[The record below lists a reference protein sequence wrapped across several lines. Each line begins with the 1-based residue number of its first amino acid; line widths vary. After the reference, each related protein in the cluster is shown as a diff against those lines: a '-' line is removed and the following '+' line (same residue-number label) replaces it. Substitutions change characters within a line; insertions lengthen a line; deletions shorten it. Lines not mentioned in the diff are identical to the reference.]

1 MVSAEERPPRRGGQ
15 VPLPLRRH
23 PAAEPRAVVHRRPAA
38 LRAARQGPPVSAF
51 GSQTGGRWGCLAR
64 TLRHP
69 VQTRGH
75 GQKCPGTR
83 PGHSGTEAWKRPIFN
98 LIFLFW
104 AHGQAQG
111 GGGACTG
118 TPGTRS
124 LSLRLTPLWGGGQ
137 VLGGPL
143 APAGRCS
150 CAAPRAASGWSPP
163 TRRCSRI
170 PCACASRA
178 FGGAVFGGIGGFLL
192 LRNSDQTSCT
202 ASPSAVNS
210 IAKWCCFQKIEILG
224 GTGSLVMLDTTP
236 PLPMGSSQ

>member
-124 LSLRLTPLWGGGQ
+124 LSLRLTPLWGGGAGFGWP
-137 VLGGPL
+137 VGPCWSMFL
-143 APAGRCS
+143 R
-150 CAAPRAASGWSPP
+150 RAACCERLVTADPALLQNTLRLCVQGVW
-163 TRRCSRI
+163 RCCVWRHRGFFVVAQFRSN
-170 PCACASRA
+170 
-178 FGGAVFGGIGGFLL
+178 VMYGI
-192 LRNSDQTSCT
+192 TISCELNCKMVLF
-202 ASPSAVNS
+202 SKN
-210 IAKWCCFQKIEILG
+210 
-224 GTGSLVMLDTTP
+224 
-236 PLPMGSSQ
+236 